1 MRISN
6 AQTSALMHSNLNLN
20 AQAIG
25 KLQAQI
31 GSGLRIQV
39 PSDDP
44 IASARLMRIER
55 EQASLGQYNLNIGK
69 VSDGL
74 DAQET
79 YLKSSSDTLLS
90 IRDLMLWASN
100 DSNSGE
106 DLSAIAS
113 EMSSLEQSL
122 MSYFNAKDESGNY
135 LFSGTLN
142 DTPAVTFDPASGT
155 YSVTGNDQHRQAVV
169 GNGVLMDD
177 NVTAKDILGAD
188 ADLLNDLHSLIE
200 SLKTAPNDPATRD
213 QLKSTLEQLDLTH
226 GRVMGAITDL
236 GGRQNTLTLLGN
248 SNADVSLVN
257 QKIQGDLSQ
266 LDLGG
271 AFLQVSGYELAMQAS
286 QKVYTRVAAVSLFDL
301 M

>member
-6 AQTSALMHSNLNLN
+6 AQTSALMHANMNRN

-74 DAQET
+74 GAQET
-79 YLKSSSDTLLS
+79 YLKSGSDTLLS
-90 IRDLMLWASN
+90 IRDLLLWASN

-122 MSYFNAKDESGNY
+122 MSNFNARDESGNY

-142 DTPAVTFDPASGT
+142 NTPAVTFDPVTGT

-177 NVTAKDILGAD
+177 NVTAKEILGAD
-188 ADLLNDLHSLIE
+188 ADLLNDLHTLVK

-213 QLKSTLEQLDLTH
+213 LLKSTLEQLDLTH

-248 SNADVSLVN
+248 GNADVSLVN

>member
-6 AQTSALMHSNLNLN
+6 AQTSALMHANMNRN

-74 DAQET
+74 NAQET

-90 IRDLMLWASN
+90 IRDLLLWASN

-122 MSYFNAKDESGNY
+122 MSNFNARDESGNH

-142 DTPAVTFDPASGT
+142 NTPAVTFDPATGT

-177 NVTAKDILGAD
+177 NVTAKEILGAD
-188 ADLLNDLHSLIE
+188 ADVLNELHTLIQ

-213 QLKSTLEQLDLTH
+213 QLKNTLEQLDLTH
-226 GRVMGAITDL
+226 GRVMGAMTDL

-248 SNADVSLVN
+248 GNADVSLVN

>member
-6 AQTSALMHSNLNLN
+6 AQTSALMHANMNRN

-74 DAQET
+74 NAQET

-90 IRDLMLWASN
+90 IRDLLLWASN

-122 MSYFNAKDESGNY
+122 MSNFNARDESGNH

-142 DTPAVTFDPASGT
+142 NTPAVTFDPATGT

-177 NVTAKDILGAD
+177 NVTAKEILGAD
-188 ADLLNDLHSLIE
+188 ADVLNELHTLIQ

-213 QLKSTLEQLDLTH
+213 QLKDTLEQLDLTH
-226 GRVMGAITDL
+226 GRVMGAMTDL

-248 SNADVSLVN
+248 GNADVSLVN

>member
-6 AQTSALMHSNLNLN
+6 AQTSALMHANMNRN

-213 QLKSTLEQLDLTH
+213 LLKSTLEQLDLTH

-236 GGRQNTLTLLGN
+236 GGRQSEWQT
-248 SNADVSLVN
+248 AWDRP
-257 QKIQGDLSQ
+257 IP
-266 LDLGG
+266 
-271 AFLQVSGYELAMQAS
+271 A
-286 QKVYTRVAAVSLFDL
+286 
-301 M
+301 

>member
-6 AQTSALMHSNLNLN
+6 AQTSALMHANMNRN